1 MPGIKIY
8 RKSRLKN
15 ENTEKIVEQTIQE
28 VKNDEEVNTESL
40 PTPEEEP
47 QPYVIKDYNSVID
60 PSFYQTFPDHLK
72 GNQQI
77 FIQIAAYRD
86 PELVPTIESIIANA
100 DEPDNLRFGIC
111 WQHHMD
117 DDFDKEMYEYM
128 KDERFQVIDVDN
140 KRGHG
145 TCWER
150 HSILHLYY
158 E

>member
-60 PSFYQTFPDHLK
+60 PSFYQTFPDL
-72 GNQQI
+72 
-77 FIQIAAYRD
+77 A
-86 PELVPTIESIIANA
+86 
-100 DEPDNLRFGIC
+100 
-111 WQHHMD
+111 
-117 DDFDKEMYEYM
+117 
-128 KDERFQVIDVDN
+128 
-140 KRGHG
+140 
-145 TCWER
+145 
-150 HSILHLYY
+150 LHI
-158 E
+158 